1 MAMRIAIAGAAGRTG
16 RRIVALAAEDA
27 AFEVAAALEA
37 PGRPA
42 VGRDAGGLAGVT
54 GLTLPIADRLSAP
67 FDVLIDFSLPE
78 GTLRWLDVC
87 LREQRPMVIGTTGHD
102 ETALRRIREAS
113 RQTPVLMA
121 PNMSVGVNVLLRI
134 ARQLGAMLDA
144 AYDVEIV
151 EAHHR
156 FKVDAPSGTAL
167 ALCAA
172 VQEGRR
178 SAGSPEPQVVHGRC
192 GPTGQRPTE
201 QIGMHSLRIG
211 DTVGE
216 HSVQFGTLGET
227 ISLSHAAHSR
237 DAFAAGALR
246 AARWI
251 VGKPPGL
258 YDMQDVLFGKS
269 GGNGL
274 QAAEADRA
282 CPRP

>member
-1 MAMRIAIAGAAGRTG
+1 MATRIAIVGAAGRTG

-27 AFEVAAALEA
+27 GFQVAAALEA
-37 PGRPA
+37 
-42 VGRDAGGLAGVT
+42 AGHSAIGQSAGALAGVAA
-54 GLTLPIADRLSAP
+54 LTLPIADQLSVP
-67 FDVLIDFSLPE
+67 FDALIDFSLPE
-78 GTLRWLDVC
+78 GTLHWLDVC
-87 LREQRPMVIGTTGHD
+87 LRQQRPMVIGTTGHD
-102 ETALRRIREAS
+102 AAALRRIYAAS
-113 RQTPVLMA
+113 RQVPVLMA
-121 PNMSVGVNVLLRI
+121 PNMSVGVNVLLRLV
-134 ARQLGAMLDA
+134 RQLGATLDP

-178 SAGSPEPQVVHGRC
+178 SAGRAEPQVVHGRC
-192 GPTGQRPTE
+192 GPTGQRPAG

-227 ISLSHAAHSR
+227 ISLSHVAHSR

-251 VGKPPGL
+251 VSKPPGL
-258 YDMQDVLFGKS
+258 YNMQDVLFGGS
-269 GGNGL
+269 GGDAPGPASL
-274 QAAEADRA
+274 
-282 CPRP
+282 PG